1 MRLSAALR
9 ACWSSL
15 ASFARRHGKLAIGF
29 LSGAVVTLALV
40 LGLTWCRP
48 GASDAAYEL
57 DVPVPSSGP
66 GFALALYQTVR
77 AELRPGHEVTLL
89 DNGAVF
95 DALIAELGRARSSI
109 HISMYIWAPG
119 VVSRRLS
126 AALIERA
133 RAGIACRIMVDAFGS
148 SDFPP
153 TIRPAL
159 VAAGCEVRIFRPL
172 PGVDALARNHRKLIV
187 IDGRRAIVGG
197 FGVRDN
203 WLGDGVHG
211 EGWRDSNVLFAGPA
225 VRDAQ
230 QAFAANWQEA
240 GGGLLPASTF
250 PELGGTTSETAKGEG
265 SANGTATA
273 AFVAS
278 AASPVVTEAERLT
291 QLVIAAAHKR
301 LWITNAYVVPSRAIR
316 RLLLRKAAAGVDVR
330 ILAPGSKSDSK
341 PAFVAQQ
348 ELYRDLL
355 AGGIRIWEYA
365 PSMIHSKTMLA
376 DDELAVIGSIN
387 LDPLSLN
394 KLDEAALVIVDR
406 PIATALARQFE
417 TDVTHADERTR

>member
-9 ACWSSL
+9 ACWSWL
-15 ASFARRHGKLAIGF
+15 VTFLRRRGKLAIGF
-29 LSGAVVTLALV
+29 ISGALATLALV

-48 GASDAAYEL
+48 GASDTAYEL

-77 AELRPGHEVTLL
+77 AELRPGHEITLL

-119 VVSRRLS
+119 VVSQRLS

-133 RAGIACRIMVDAFGS
+133 RAGIACRVLVDAFGS
-148 SDFPP
+148 SDFPS

-159 VAAGCEVRIFRPL
+159 VDAGCEVRIFRPL

-211 EGWRDSNVLFAGPA
+211 EGWRDSNVLFAGPS

-240 GGGLLPASTF
+240 GGGLLPETTF
-250 PELGGTTSETAKGEG
+250 PVLTGAGATGEGDAKG
-265 SANGTATA
+265 TAAA

-278 AASPVVTEAERLT
+278 TASPVVTEAERLT

-341 PAFVAQQ
+341 PALVAQQ
-348 ELYRDLL
+348 KVYRELL
-355 AGGIRIWEYA
+355 AGGIRIWEYT
-365 PSMIHSKTMLA
+365 PSMIHGKTMLA

-406 PIATALARQFE
+406 TVAAALARQFE
-417 TDVTHADERTR
+417 SDLGHADERTR